1 LHFAVA
7 PVGSVLLAEA
17 VGTDLVAVADLA
29 AVADAAGAVAGAAAA
44 AAGGAAAA
52 FVAAGAGS
60 AVAAVVAGL
69 DFVAFCT
76 PPWPLHVPLPVDV
89 VVVPS
94 EQVVVAP
101 AAGVAGVF
109 GAAGVAAAGAA
120 AGAAAA
126 AFCTPPWPLH
136 VPLPVDVVVVPSLQA
151 VGAGS
156 AATLGIANANANSGP
171 ATRPAI
177 VIFFMNSLPW
187 LVRAERTIVNR
198 FIVNAIALQGLGPMG
213 RILMTSMTKRV

>member
-1 LHFAVA
+1 VPSLHFAVA
-7 PVGSVLLAEA
+7 PVGSVLLAVA
-17 VGTDLVAVADLA
+17 VGADLVAVADLA
-29 AVADAAGAVAGAAAA
+29 AVVDAAGAAAGAAAA

-52 FVAAGAGS
+52 FVAGAAGA
-60 AVAAVVAGL
+60 AAAALVAGL
-69 DFVAFCT
+69 DFAAFCI

-109 GAAGVAAAGAA
+109 VAAGVEAAGVAGAV

-136 VPLPVDVVVVPSLQA
+136 VPLPVDVVVVPSLHV
-151 VGAGS
+151 VGVAS
-156 AATLGIANANANSGP
+156 AATLGIANANTNSGA

-177 VIFFMNSLPW
+177 VIFFTNSLPW
-187 LVRAERTIVNR
+187 
-198 FIVNAIALQGLGPMG
+198 F
-213 RILMTSMTKRV
+213 

>member
-1 LHFAVA
+1 MPSLHFAVA
-7 PVGSVLLAEA
+7 PVGSVLLAVA
-17 VGTDLVAVADLA
+17 VGADLVAVADLA
-29 AVADAAGAVAGAAAA
+29 AVVDAAGAAAAGAAAA
-44 AAGGAAAA
+44 AAGGAAAG
-52 FVAAGAGS
+52 AAA
-60 AVAAVVAGL
+60 AAVVAGL
-69 DFVAFCT
+69 DFVAFCI
-76 PPWPLHVPLPVDV
+76 PPWPLQVPLSVDV

-120 AGAAAA
+120 ADAAAA
-126 AFCTPPWPLH
+126 AFCTPPWPLQ
-136 VPLPVDVVVVPSLQA
+136 VPLPVDVVVVPSLQV

-156 AATLGIANANANSGP
+156 AATLGIANANTSSGA

-187 LVRAERTIVNR
+187 LVRAENLIVNR
-198 FIVNAIALQGLGPMG
+198 FLANAIAFKVWA
-213 RILMTSMTKRV
+213 RWAKYR

>member
-1 LHFAVA
+1 MPSLHFAVA
-7 PVGSVLLAEA
+7 PVGSVLLAVA
-17 VGTDLVAVADLA
+17 VGADLVAVADLA
-29 AVADAAGAVAGAAAA
+29 AVVDAAGAAAGAAEAAAGEAAAGAAA
-44 AAGGAAAA
+44 
-52 FVAAGAGS
+52 
-60 AVAAVVAGL
+60 AAVVAGL
-69 DFVAFCT
+69 DFVAFCI

-109 GAAGVAAAGAA
+109 GAAAV
-120 AGAAAA
+120 AAA

-136 VPLPVDVVVVPSLQA
+136 VPLPVDVVVVPSLHV

-156 AATLGIANANANSGP
+156 AAMLGIANANTNSGA

-187 LVRAERTIVNR
+187 LVRAERSIVNR
-198 FIVNAIALQGLGPMG
+198 FIANAIALQGLGPMG
-213 RILMTSMTKRV
+213 KILMTLMTKPV